1 MKAQSG
7 RKVLSRG
14 PLTSIHFWSG
24 SVFILVATL
33 PIVPIFVRHGSRIST
48 EAFEWMMLG
57 IAAAWLFLFR
67 VWLFHS
73 RLHQYVAN
81 LKPEEND
88 VDFLLNESATL
99 AYSGLS
105 MIGFAVLGL
114 LFALWRVAGT
124 H

>member
-1 MKAQSG
+1 
-7 RKVLSRG
+7 
-14 PLTSIHFWSG
+14 
-24 SVFILVATL
+24 
-33 PIVPIFVRHGSRIST
+33 
-48 EAFEWMMLG
+48 MMLG